1 MKAIITD
8 LDRTLLHTDRSISPY
23 TVQVLKQ
30 CQKQGLKV
38 LCASARPLRTIKAYT
53 NQVQFDAI
61 TALNGAVVS
70 CSQQE
75 TAFGIPLET
84 GETLCARLLELPGVS
99 LSIETNTGLYS
110 NEGHPEW
117 HPVVYDG
124 FPKLPTNI
132 TLYKILASG
141 NEALLRR
148 EIGRILT
155 PDVYCTISFDG
166 LVQIMSRKATKW
178 NGVRKMLEYFHI
190 SPKQAI
196 AFGDDWDDIE
206 MLEHC
211 GLGVAVAN
219 AIPPVLAGAD
229 QVTLDNDQD
238 GVAKMIQDNLLK

>member
-8 LDRTLLHTDRSISPY
+8 LDRTLLRTDRSISPH

-38 LCASARPLRTIKAYT
+38 LCASARPLREIEAYT

-61 TALNGAVVS
+61 AALNGAVVS
-70 CSQQE
+70 LAQQE
-75 TAFGIPLET
+75 TAFGIPLES
-84 GETLCARLLELPGVS
+84 GEALCARLLKLPGVA
-99 LSIETNTGLYS
+99 LSIEANTGLYS
-110 NEGHPEW
+110 NEDHPEW
-117 HPVVYDG
+117 HSVVYDG
-124 FPKLPTNI
+124 FPNLPTNI

-148 EIGRILT
+148 EIDRILT
-155 PDVYCTISFDG
+155 SDVYYTISFDG
-166 LVQIMSRKATKW
+166 LVQIMSREATKW

-190 SPKQAI
+190 PPKQAI

-211 GLGVAVAN
+211 GLGVAVSN
-219 AIPPVLAGAD
+219 AIPPVLEAAD
-229 QVTLDNDQD
+229 QVALDNDQD
-238 GVAKMIQDNLLK
+238 GVANFIQNHLL